1 MSEEAW
7 YKMLAIS
14 FALHILVM
22 GVFSIPFK
30 SKSKKIDLTSSYSVN
45 LVGGVGNLGSGP
57 QKSTASEVKKAP
69 AKPVPV
75 AKEKTPVPTK
85 SKPVPMKKE
94 KDLVSISKKKVPEK
108 ATPTADEM
116 DQLKQKIQSL
126 RKKTEYLDVA
136 KAGGGGGGK
145 ASGAA
150 GLPLSG
156 DGTGRPLDPMTQKYL
171 MDIWDKIKGAWNV
184 PGMAS
189 KKDLETIVTIK
200 IRKDGRIVDINIEKR
215 SGNRVYDESI
225 LRVLRA
231 VEPLPPI
238 PQSLNMDSLEVGFRF
253 LPGDLT

>member
-7 YKMLAIS
+7 YKMLAVS
-14 FALHILVM
+14 FALHILVV
-22 GVFSIPFK
+22 GAFSVPLQ
-30 SKSKKIDLTSSYSVN
+30 SKSKKIDLSSSYSVN

-57 QKSTASEVKKAP
+57 QKSVAPEVKKTP
-69 AKPVPV
+69 IKPVPV
-75 AKEKTPVPTK
+75 VKEKKPASTK
-85 SKPVPMKKE
+85 SKPVPIKNE
-94 KDLVSISKKKVPEK
+94 KNLVSISKKKVPEK
-108 ATPTADEM
+108 ATPTQDEM
-116 DQLKQKIQSL
+116 DQLKKKIQNL
-126 RKKTEYLDVA
+126 RKKTDYLDVA
-136 KAGGGGGGK
+136 KAGGGTGK
-145 ASGAA
+145 ASGAG

-189 KKDLETIVTIK
+189 RKDLETIVTIK

-238 PQSLNMDSLEVGFRF
+238 PQSLNMDSIEVGFRF
-253 LPGDLT
+253 LPGDIT

>member
-7 YKMLAIS
+7 YKMLAVS
-14 FALHILVM
+14 FVLHILVV
-22 GVFSIPFK
+22 GAFSVPIK
-30 SKSKKIDLTSSYSVN
+30 SKSKKFDLSSSYSVN

-57 QKSTASEVKKAP
+57 QKSAAAEVKKAP
-69 AKPVPV
+69 EKPAPV
-75 AKEKTPVPTK
+75 VKEKKPAPTK
-85 SKPVPMKKE
+85 SKPVPIKKE

-108 ATPTADEM
+108 ATPTEDEV
-116 DQLKQKIQSL
+116 DQLKKKIQNL

-136 KAGGGGGGK
+136 KAGGGGK

-156 DGTGRPLDPMTQKYL
+156 DGTGRPLDPLTQKYL

-189 KKDLETIVTIK
+189 RKDLETIVTIK
-200 IRKDGRIVDINIEKR
+200 IRKDGRIVDINVEKR

-225 LRVLRA
+225 IRALRA
-231 VEPLPPI
+231 VEPLPSI
-238 PQSLNMDSLEVGFRF
+238 PQSLNMDSIEVGFRF
-253 LPGDLT
+253 LPGDIT